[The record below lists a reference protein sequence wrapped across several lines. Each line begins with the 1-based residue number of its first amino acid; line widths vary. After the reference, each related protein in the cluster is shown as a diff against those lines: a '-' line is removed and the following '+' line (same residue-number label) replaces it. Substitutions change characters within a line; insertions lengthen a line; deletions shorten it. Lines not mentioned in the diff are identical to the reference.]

1 MPKKKRITQ
10 TKSGQTRYRLN
21 KPQIFMDHKQSGHMN
36 EQERNAH
43 LAHVLGIS
51 PEELMRL
58 HHSGLK
64 EVTDSELQ
72 VYKYY
77 INFSHENPPDILD
90 KLDMDVENNVYFSA
104 AEWEHEKES

>member
-1 MPKKKRITQ
+1 MEHQGT
-10 TKSGQTRYRLN
+10 
-21 KPQIFMDHKQSGHMN
+21 GHMG

-43 LAHVLGIS
+43 IAHLLGIS
-51 PEELMRL
+51 PEEFMRL

-77 INFSHENPPDILD
+77 IQFNHDNPPDILD
-90 KLDMDVENNVYFSA
+90 KLDMDAQYRVYFSA
-104 AEWEHEKES
+104 SEWENEKEH